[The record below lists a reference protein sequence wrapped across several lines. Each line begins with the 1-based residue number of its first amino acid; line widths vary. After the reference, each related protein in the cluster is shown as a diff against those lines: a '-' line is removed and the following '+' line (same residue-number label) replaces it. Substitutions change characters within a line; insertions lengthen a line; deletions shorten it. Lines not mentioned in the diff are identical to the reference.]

1 VSEQSNTLPPEWR
14 ECAADTVRALA
25 VARHLAARHA
35 TEETP
40 ESVLLPALLLSVTM
54 TRTGAAI
61 CNRIEGVYD
70 ALDGLREPMLMERLA
85 GIESELHR
93 VAETAKYLAA
103 VVDTM
108 APPRFKGKP
117 SRFEG

>member
-1 VSEQSNTLPPEWR
+1 MTEQSNTLPPEWK

-25 VARHLAARHA
+25 VARHLAAKHA

-61 CNRIEGVYD
+61 CNRIEGVVD
-70 ALDGLREPMLMERLA
+70 ALEGLREPMLIERLA
-85 GIESELHR
+85 GIENELYR
-93 VAETAKYLAA
+93 LAEIANMGGHAGGRSNGRK
-103 VVDTM
+103 
-108 APPRFKGKP
+108 
-117 SRFEG
+117 